1 MLRVAGSML
10 ENLEIPDRCAC
21 LGDSALWL
29 IVGVLDIEIQECC
42 ACLDFGVLRGIG
54 WGGVTLW
61 QRFGRG
67 IVFDE
72 RRLD

>member
-10 ENLEIPDRCAC
+10 ENPEIPDRYARP
-21 LGDSALWL
+21 GDSALWL
-29 IVGVLDIEIQECC
+29 IVGVVDIEILERCV
-42 ACLDFGVLRGIG
+42 CLDFGVLWGIG

-61 QRFGRG
+61 QRLGRG

>member
-1 MLRVAGSML
+1 ML
-10 ENLEIPDRCAC
+10 ENPEIHERCAC

-29 IVGVLDIEIQECC
+29 IVGVVDIEILERCV
-42 ACLDFGVLRGIG
+42 CLDFGVLRGIG

-61 QRFGRG
+61 QRLGRG

>member
-10 ENLEIPDRCAC
+10 ENPEIQERCAC

-29 IVGVLDIEIQECC
+29 IVGVVDIEILERCV
-42 ACLDFGVLRGIG
+42 CLDFGVLWGIG

-61 QRFGRG
+61 QRLGRG